1 MRQELAL
8 PRTQLSLE
16 PVPTVRSVPRSPARV
31 SSPGAFQQAPS
42 SSSSSSRSSSSNSS
56 SSSSTSRRRL
66 LPPHWATRADS
77 NAMGQRPQARVDL
90 AVSAAP
96 EAGARGVRGPPFDVE
111 AARAETVF
119 LRARSAGADE
129 QQLTELAIAAAE
141 ARLQTAP
148 RLPGQVLGSAPPR
161 RAAPGPHHARGAAV
175 AVREASRPFEN
186 SFDTV
191 VPGLCAGNVV
201 EMAQR
206 QQHEMA
212 RQRARPAQHRSLRAR
227 PAQTQTSIGF
237 GGVSL
242 AHTLSSSP
250 AFAAIQS
257 VRPHVAAPHPL

>member
-1 MRQELAL
+1 M
-8 PRTQLSLE
+8 
-16 PVPTVRSVPRSPARV
+16 
-31 SSPGAFQQAPS
+31 
-42 SSSSSSRSSSSNSS
+42 
-56 SSSSTSRRRL
+56 
-66 LPPHWATRADS
+66 
-77 NAMGQRPQARVDL
+77 
-90 AVSAAP
+90 
-96 EAGARGVRGPPFDVE
+96 AGAR
-111 AARAETVF
+111 
-119 LRARSAGADE
+119 
-129 QQLTELAIAAAE
+129 
-141 ARLQTAP
+141 
-148 RLPGQVLGSAPPR
+148 
-161 RAAPGPHHARGAAV
+161 AV
-175 AVREASRPFEN
+175 VCEASRPFEN

-227 PAQTQTSIGF
+227 PAQTLTSIGF